1 MLLIHCPYCQKE
13 RPEIEFSYAGQAHL
27 IRPSDPSNVS
37 HEEWAEYLFVRENKR
52 GTHAERWVHTHGCAR
67 YFNAMRDTV
76 TDKFLATYRVDE
88 TPPDMTSG
96 KET

>member
-27 IRPSDPSNVS
+27 IRPADPSNVND
-37 HEEWAEYLFVRENKR
+37 EEWAEYLFVRENKR
-52 GTHAERWVHTHGCAR
+52 GPHSERWVHTHGCAR
-67 YFNAMRDTV
+67 YFNAVRDTV

-88 TPPDMTSG
+88 DAPDMSISE
-96 KET
+96 ET